1 MNTSGIPISPRDQ
14 SAMAGT
20 EVSATESWLSYTS
33 ILLAASSAGWTACTF
48 LILGKAIDPIVLSL
62 MAAMTLLLYNRDRLK
77 EMHDV
82 ADQMNSGARVRWLTA
97 HQRAFRSAF
106 WVVAATA
113 VGLVCLRPRVLVPL
127 ILGTVLGVLYNAR
140 VLPGK
145 RTFRQ
150 VSGVKVPW
158 VAITWVVGVVGIPLA
173 LHGGPWDARI
183 AWYVLSIT
191 CLIAGMVNV
200 CDVRDI
206 AGDRLAGTPTL
217 PALLGFR
224 WGIAASV
231 ALAVAGT
238 LAAYPGGGL
247 GFCIAGGY
255 IVALAILYRPQRD
268 RVMRLLIDGTGVVAA
283 TLMLVTS

>member
-1 MNTSGIPISPRDQ
+1 MSLSGIPISPQNQ
-14 SAMAGT
+14 SARAGT
-20 EVSATESWLSYTS
+20 EVSAAEAWLTYTS

-48 LILGKAIDPIVLSL
+48 LVLGKAIDPIVLSL

-77 EMHDV
+77 EMHDI
-82 ADQMNSGARVRWLTA
+82 ADQMNSGPRVRWLTA
-97 HQRAFRSAF
+97 HQRTFRIAF

-113 VGLVCLRPRVLVPL
+113 VGLVCLRPRVLLPL

-140 VLPGK
+140 VLPGR
-145 RTFRQ
+145 RTLRQ
-150 VSGVKVPW
+150 VPGVKVPW
-158 VAITWVVGVVGIPLA
+158 VAITWVVGVAGIPLA

-191 CLIAGMVNV
+191 CLLACSVNV

-217 PALLGFR
+217 PALLGYR

-231 ALAVAGT
+231 AMAVAGT
-238 LAAYPGGGL
+238 LAAYPAGGL
-247 GFCIAGGY
+247 RFCIAAGY
-255 IVALAILYRPQRD
+255 TLALAILYRPQRD
-268 RVMRLLIDGTGVVAA
+268 RAMRLPIEGSGVVTA
-283 TLMLVTS
+283 TVMLIAS